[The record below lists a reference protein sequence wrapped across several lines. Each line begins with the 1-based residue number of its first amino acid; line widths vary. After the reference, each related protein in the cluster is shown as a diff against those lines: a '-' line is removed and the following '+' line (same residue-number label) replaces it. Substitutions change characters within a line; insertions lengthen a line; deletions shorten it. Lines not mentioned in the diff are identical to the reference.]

1 MKINLIFIL
10 RFFTFFLHFNSFLSN
25 FTTNEKVIFII
36 CNMLESLITSK
47 TRLKLLL
54 RFFLNPGTLGYLNEL
69 ANEFNESSNAVR
81 IELNRLSKANL
92 LKSKNDGRTKV
103 YQANKS
109 HPLFTE
115 IHNLIKK
122 NLGIDQIVNV
132 INQLG
137 DVKAA
142 FITGDYA
149 KGKDTGI
156 IDLVIVGKINQNF
169 LNGLISATEQAIDR
183 KIRSLVLNENEYENL
198 KENLKLNKAL
208 VVWENKKEKINE

>member
-1 MKINLIFIL
+1 
-10 RFFTFFLHFNSFLSN
+10 
-25 FTTNEKVIFII
+25 
-36 CNMLESLITSK
+36 MLESLITSK

-92 LKSKNDGRTKV
+92 IKSKNDGRTKV

-122 NLGIDQIVNV
+122 NIGIDQIVNV

-149 KGKDTGI
+149 KGKDAGI
-156 IDLVIVGKINQNF
+156 IDLVIVGKINQSY
-169 LNGLISATEQAIDR
+169 LNELIFAAEQAINR

-198 KENLKLNKAL
+198 KDNLKLNKAL
-208 VVWENKKEKINE
+208 VVWENNKEIN

>member
-1 MKINLIFIL
+1 
-10 RFFTFFLHFNSFLSN
+10 
-25 FTTNEKVIFII
+25 
-36 CNMLESLITSK
+36 MLESLITSK

-92 LKSKNDGRTKV
+92 INAQNDGRTKV

-109 HPLFTE
+109 HPLFKE
-115 IHNLIKK
+115 LHNLIKK
-122 NLGIDQIVNV
+122 NIGIDQIVNV

-137 DVKAA
+137 EVKAA

-156 IDLVIVGKINQNF
+156 IDLVIVGKINQNY
-169 LNGLISATEQAIDR
+169 LNELIVATEQAIKR

-198 KENLKLNKAL
+198 KENLKLNHAL
-208 VVWENKKEKINE
+208 VVWENYKGI

>member
-1 MKINLIFIL
+1 M
-10 RFFTFFLHFNSFLSN
+10 
-25 FTTNEKVIFII
+25 FII
-36 CNMLESLITSK
+36 CNMLESIITSK

-92 LKSKNDGRTKV
+92 IKSKNDGRTKV

-122 NLGIDQIVNV
+122 NIGIDQIVNV

-137 DVKAA
+137 EVKAA

-156 IDLVIVGKINQNF
+156 IDLIIIGSINHSYLNELVI
-169 LNGLISATEQAIDR
+169 ATEQVIKR
-183 KIRSLVLNENEYENL
+183 KIRSLVLSEDEFENL

-208 VVWENKKEKINE
+208 VIWENNKGI

>member
-1 MKINLIFIL
+1 
-10 RFFTFFLHFNSFLSN
+10 
-25 FTTNEKVIFII
+25 
-36 CNMLESLITSK
+36 MLESLITSK

-92 LKSKNDGRTKV
+92 IKSKNDGRTKV

-109 HPLFTE
+109 HPLFNE

-122 NLGIDQIVNV
+122 NIGIDQIVNF

-169 LNGLISATEQAIDR
+169 LSGLISATEQAIKR
-183 KIRSLVLNENEYENL
+183 KIRSLVLNESEYDNL

-208 VVWENKKEKINE
+208 VVWENKKGIK

>member
-1 MKINLIFIL
+1 
-10 RFFTFFLHFNSFLSN
+10 
-25 FTTNEKVIFII
+25 
-36 CNMLESLITSK
+36 MLESLITSK

-92 LKSKNDGRTKV
+92 IKSKNDGRTKV
-103 YQANKS
+103 YQANKT
-109 HPLFTE
+109 HPLFNE
-115 IHNLIKK
+115 IHNLIRK
-122 NLGIDQIVNV
+122 NIGIDQIVNV

-142 FITGDYA
+142 YITGDYA

-156 IDLVIVGKINQNF
+156 IDLVIVGKIKQNF
-169 LNGLISATEQAIDR
+169 LNELINAAEQAINR
-183 KIRSLVLNENEYENL
+183 KIRSLILNENEYENL
-198 KENLKLNKAL
+198 KDNLKLNKAL
-208 VVWENKKEKINE
+208 VVWENNKGNSNGN